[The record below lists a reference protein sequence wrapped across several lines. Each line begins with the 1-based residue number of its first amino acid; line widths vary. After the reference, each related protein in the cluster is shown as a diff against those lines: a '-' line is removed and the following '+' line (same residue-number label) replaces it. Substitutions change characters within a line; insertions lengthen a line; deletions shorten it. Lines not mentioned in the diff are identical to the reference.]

1 MEKNSMNLI
10 NTYTG
15 VQLNAPTGGGLKAL
29 NFTNFTN
36 LMNPRFHEGRLY
48 KLPEG
53 GFKKWI

>member
-1 MEKNSMNLI
+1 MNLI